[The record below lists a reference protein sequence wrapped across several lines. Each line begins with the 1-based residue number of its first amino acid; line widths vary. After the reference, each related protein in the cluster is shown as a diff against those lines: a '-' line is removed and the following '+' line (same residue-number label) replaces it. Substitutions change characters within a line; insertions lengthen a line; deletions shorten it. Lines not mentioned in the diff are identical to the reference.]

1 MLATTVASLN
11 FAVIVDLRLLSDI
24 PYNDDGSIHECKK
37 NGNGRKHGNG
47 TDISVEVLLKR
58 LEQLGIKIDLE
69 KIRSMK

>member
-1 MLATTVASLN
+1 
-11 FAVIVDLRLLSDI
+11 VDLRLLSDI

-37 NGNGRKHGNG
+37 NGNGHKNGNN

>member
-1 MLATTVASLN
+1 VIEILN
-11 FAVIVDLRLLSDI
+11 TFGLF
-24 PYNDDGSIHECKK
+24 
-37 NGNGRKHGNG
+37 NGNKNGNG